1 MKGFAR
7 TDLDFS
13 LCGLNCGL
21 CPMRLDGYCPGCGG
35 GAGNQSCKIARCAME
50 RGSPAY
56 CFQCADFPCG
66 LLGLDEP
73 YDMVVTRRNQRADL
87 KRAAE
92 IGPAAYAQE
101 QREKAAL
108 LRELL
113 DNYNDGRRKTLYCAA
128 ANLLSLDGLRTVMAQ
143 LSQGVNEN
151 RPLKDKATQAA
162 ALLQTAADA
171 EGVSLKLKKKPK
183 TQ

>member
-113 DNYNDGRRKTLYCAA
+113 ENYNDGRRKSLFCTAVNLLPLDDLRRLLADLPAEAIERKDRAA
-128 ANLLSLDGLRTVMAQ
+128 A
-143 LSQGVNEN
+143 
-151 RPLKDKATQAA
+151 AA
-162 ALLQTAADA
+162 ARLTAMGSARGI
-171 EGVSLKLKKKPK
+171 ELKLRRKPK
-183 TQ
+183 KC

>member
-1 MKGFAR
+1 MKGFTRA
-7 TDLDFS
+7 DLGFS
-13 LCGLNCGL
+13 LCGLNCSL

-50 RGSPAY
+50 HGSPTY

-73 YDMVVTRRNQRADL
+73 YDAVVTRRNQRADL

-92 IGPAAYAQE
+92 IGSAAYAQE

-113 DNYNDGRRKTLYCAA
+113 EHYNDGRRKTLFCTAVNLLPLSDLRRLLADLPAEAVERKDRAA
-128 ANLLSLDGLRTVMAQ
+128 AV
-143 LSQGVNEN
+143 
-151 RPLKDKATQAA
+151 AA
-162 ALLQTAADA
+162 RLTAMGSARGI
-171 EGVSLKLKKKPK
+171 ELKLRRKPK
-183 TQ
+183 KC

>member
-108 LRELL
+108 LRKSLFCTAVNLLPLDDLRRLLADLPAEAIERKDRAAAAAARLTAMGSARGIELKL
-113 DNYNDGRRKTLYCAA
+113 RRK
-128 ANLLSLDGLRTVMAQ
+128 
-143 LSQGVNEN
+143 
-151 RPLKDKATQAA
+151 P
-162 ALLQTAADA
+162 
-171 EGVSLKLKKKPK
+171 KKC
-183 TQ
+183 